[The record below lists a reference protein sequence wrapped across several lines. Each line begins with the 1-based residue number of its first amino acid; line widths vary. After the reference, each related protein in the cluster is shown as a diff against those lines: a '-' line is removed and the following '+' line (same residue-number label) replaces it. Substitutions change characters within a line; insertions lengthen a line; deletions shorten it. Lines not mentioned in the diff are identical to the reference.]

1 MKPPSKQAIRAIGG
15 KHLLYNDNCNVY
27 LTGYQQAVID
37 MRRDFDDLK
46 LRSMSKERVIGFF
59 QDRLDEMKETAK

>member
-37 MRRDFDDLK
+37 MPAT
-46 LRSMSKERVIGFF
+46 STI
-59 QDRLDEMKETAK
+59 